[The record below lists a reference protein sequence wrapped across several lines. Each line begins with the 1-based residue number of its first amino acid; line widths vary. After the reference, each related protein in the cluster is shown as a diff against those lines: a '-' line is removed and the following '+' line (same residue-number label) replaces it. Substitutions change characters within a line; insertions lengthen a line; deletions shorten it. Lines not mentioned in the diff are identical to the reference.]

1 MQINN
6 YTVRNLL
13 SLFDENTV
21 YVDKNIQRRRGNWST
36 DMKRDCLRSYNLGRV
51 PAPIVLADNTACL
64 KWLKVD
70 ALRSMDEYSREYY
83 EARIASGHDWTVLD
97 GMHKLF
103 DVLHG
108 FINNQWSYT
117 GYLTDANGVT
127 NSNEYD
133 NVFFKD
139 LPQRTKDAIQDA
151 QVSVAIFG
159 DLTAIDLSEVFLN
172 LQKGVP
178 LNPQQVRRAM
188 RTRLTGWVRDVAER
202 QPLAWRHILG
212 KTGANSIAGSGDEE
226 LTVKLLMSTV
236 RKWNKTLSKYDN
248 TKFNHQVKDLDLV
261 YREGVGISPIFGG
274 ESPYNKTEFERFE
287 KIFNLFGF
295 VVSQLQDSKGKN
307 IKLLSKEVWMLW
319 FAIEYA
325 HDNMFQIQSANDV
338 FVAVQK
344 TIQRLESQS
353 HLDYSNAITA
363 AEEKGEDV
371 PSESG
376 YFHKTTS
383 LPHQAKG
390 RNLAKKQFLDEFT
403 SSDVLSSASLT
414 RGYAAAK

>member
-21 YVDKNIQRRRGNWST
+21 YVDKNIQRRRGNWSV

-51 PAPIVLADNTACL
+51 PAPIVFADNTACL
-64 KWLKVD
+64 KWLRAD
-70 ALRSMDEYSREYY
+70 ALRGMDEYSREYY

-127 NSNEYD
+127 NSDKYE

-159 DLTAIDLSEVFLN
+159 DLTAIELSDVFLN

-178 LNPQQVRRAM
+178 LNPQQVRRAH
-188 RTRLTGWVRDVAER
+188 RTRLTGWIRDVAES
-202 QPLAWRHILG
+202 QPLVWNHILG

-226 LTVKLLMSTV
+226 WTVKLLMATA
-236 RKWNKTLSKYDN
+236 RKWNKTLSKYNN
-248 TKFNHQVKDLDLV
+248 TNFDHYTVDLDLV
-261 YREGVGISPIFGG
+261 YSEGVGISPMFGG
-274 ESPYNKTEFERFE
+274 ESPYDKAEFERFK
-287 KIFNLFGF
+287 KIFNLFAYI
-295 VVSQLQDSKGKN
+295 VSQLRDSKGKD
-307 IKLLSKEVWMLW
+307 IKLKNKEAWMLW
-319 FAIEYA
+319 YAVEYS

-338 FVAVQK
+338 FVTVQK

-353 HLDYSNAITA
+353 HLNYSNAITA
-363 AEEKGEDV
+363 AESKGEKA
-371 PSESG
+371 PSENS
-376 YFHKTTS
+376 YFHKTTC
-383 LPHQAKG
+383 LPHKARE
-390 RNLAKKQFLDEFT
+390 RNLAKKEFLDEFT
-403 SSDVLSSASLT
+403 SSDVLNSASLT